1 MGVLRLDLALA
12 KLISK
17 NMLEG
22 ARAGLVGWWVGGLV
36 AMRSRR
42 INRRINQTQKSLGL
56 QLVLA
61 LMGLPGRVGRA
72 SQQPPRA
79 ASHFPLAPGRP
90 RGWGR
95 YGAG

>member
-36 AMRSRR
+36 GWWA
-42 INRRINQTQKSLGL
+42 GGD
-56 QLVLA
+56 A
-61 LMGLPGRVGRA
+61 
-72 SQQPPRA
+72 QQA
-79 ASHFPLAPGRP
+79 N
-90 RGWGR
+90 
-95 YGAG
+95 